1 MRPLTISDREEM
13 TFALQDEIRRS
24 AEARYDHRLHGVL
37 LVAQGMTCRQVAE
50 ALGDAPRTVEY
61 WVHRFEARG
70 FAGLSD
76 GLRGGRPS
84 RLKPK
89 DRSRI
94 ETALRRSPADYGLP
108 AQLWNG
114 PLLSLFVKQQFGVT
128 MCVRNC
134 QRLFR
139 QFGFRLR
146 KPRPMVAQADPLLQA
161 AVKKTAHARARS
173 RRRSVGDG

>member
-24 AEARYDHRLHGVL
+24 ADARYDHRLHGVL
-37 LVAQGMTCRQVAE
+37 LVAQGMTCREVAGV
-50 ALGDAPRTVEY
+50 LGDAPRTVEY

-76 GLRGGRPS
+76 GLREGRPS
-84 RLKPK
+84 SLKPK
-89 DRSRI
+89 DRDRI
-94 ETALRRSPADYGLP
+94 ESVLRRNPADYGL
-108 AQLWNG
+108 AAHLWNG
-114 PLLSLFVKQQFGVT
+114 PLLSTFLEKQFGVT
-128 MCVRNC
+128 MSVRNC

-139 QFGFRLR
+139 QLGFRLR

-161 AVKKTAHARARS
+161 AVKKTPKARPRS
-173 RRRSVGDG
+173 RRRPLGDG